1 MATKTKDPCL
11 ALLVCDIPIPA
22 VVKDH
27 GEYPRIFER
36 FLRASLPDG
45 LSTFTLDSY
54 DIRYAMEYPKEDALD
69 TYDGVIISGSAASA
83 YEDYEWIKRLVSW
96 VSTLAKQRPLIK
108 IIGICFGHQIVA
120 QALGGKCVS
129 NSGKWEAAIT
139 DVVLTDIGKRIFG
152 AQSFD
157 IQQMHRDHVPL
168 VPPPLHLLG
177 STTITENQ
185 GMVLFSDHNAPLPAP
200 DASIP
205 PIHILTLQGHPEF
218 TAEIVKEI
226 IKVRSESG
234 AMDKETAE
242 NARLRADWHNDG
254 AGLIGLAIWRVLAP
268 LRF

>member
-1 MATKTKDPCL
+1 MDQEARILGIYSRKTETTYQDNWCV
-11 ALLVCDIPIPA
+11 AGSIT
-22 VVKDH
+22 
-27 GEYPRIFER
+27 
-36 FLRASLPDG
+36 SLH
-45 LSTFTLDSY
+45 SY
-54 DIRYAMEYPKEDALD
+54 TGAH
-69 TYDGVIISGSAASA
+69 T
-83 YEDYEWIKRLVSW
+83 
-96 VSTLAKQRPLIK
+96 
-108 IIGICFGHQIVA
+108 GICFGHQIVA

-152 AQSFD
+152 AQSFARSSCPRIGIFDDVFDIQD